1 MNYGSED
8 SNLAL
13 AVNFFNK
20 RQKKKKEKWR
30 FVFWGVR
37 RMVVEEVARGGE
49 RVRWIDAEGSKRN
62 RDQKRMA
69 TKQKKLLAER
79 LKDAAK
85 R

>member
-20 RQKKKKEKWR
+20 RQKKKEKWR